1 MPWLHTIAGVG
12 GFPPRTHIG
21 CRSAGEKAFQT
32 LQMNT
37 NEASVY
43 IQHKAEETRGNLNEA
58 FLFLLPLSEELQLVK
73 VVSFVICLLNM
84 KLTAKMI
91 LR

>member
-1 MPWLHTIAGVG
+1 MPWLHTIAGFG

-58 FLFLLPLSEELQLVK
+58 FLFFTPLVGGVAAGKSR
-73 VVSFVICLLNM
+73 FIRNM
-84 KLTAKMI
+84 LIKHETYS
-91 LR
+91 